1 MNEIEFLP
9 KHIIIYF
16 HQQIISLY
24 GGTLD
29 LRDEGLL
36 DSALEQPRAMFN
48 GSYLHDSLVKMA
60 AAYGFHIC
68 NNHPFIDGNK
78 RVALVAMD
86 AFLQKNGFEISSSE
100 KDVYEIMM
108 NLASGTITKAD
119 LTDWL
124 EANISKL

>member
-24 GGTLD
+24 GGTLG

-36 DSALEQPRAMFN
+36 DSALEQPRAMFD

-108 NLASGTITKAD
+108 KLASGTVTKAD

>member
-24 GGTLD
+24 GGTLG

-36 DSALEQPRAMFN
+36 DSALEQPRAMFD

-68 NNHPFIDGNK
+68 NNHPCIDGNK

-100 KDVYEIMM
+100 KDIYEIMM
-108 NLASGTITKAD
+108 NLASGIITKAD

>member
-24 GGTLD
+24 GGTLG

-36 DSALEQPRAMFN
+36 DSALEQPRAMFD

-108 NLASGTITKAD
+108 KLVSGTVTKAD